1 MHDARISI
9 RPERGHPDTFRFSYS
24 IHDGEVTGRVA
35 IALEGPDDTRT
46 SEQKMRAAKLKVQY
60 LVDAL
65 GVAVSEARFAEE
77 K

>member
-24 IHDGEVTGRVA
+24 IHDGEVTGRVS
-35 IALEGPDDTRT
+35 IGLEGPDARS
-46 SEQKMRAAKLKVQY
+46 SEQKMRAAKLKVRS

-65 GVAVSEARFAEE
+65 DVAVSEARFAEE
-77 K
+77 N